1 VDRLGTFALLLGLV
15 LALYGLV
22 ASVIGVRRNRPLL
35 VESARTAAFSL
46 LAVVAAAN
54 GAMLAAILSDDF
66 SLTYVAE
73 NSSRATPTFFK
84 VLSLWSADEG
94 SLLLWNLVLAGYI
107 AAVAFRFRRRKPE
120 TFPWAM
126 AVMYSVSVF
135 YLALVLGP
143 TRPFA
148 TLASAP
154 ADGRGP
160 LPLLQNH
167 PLMAAHPPLLYLGFI
182 GLTVPFA
189 FAMASLITGTLSDR
203 WIRITRRWTLA
214 AWVFL
219 TVGLVLGG
227 LWSYGVLGWG
237 GYWAWDPVENV
248 ALLPWLMAT
257 AFLHSVMIQERRGM
271 LKVWNLSLIVGAF
284 ALVTFGTFLTRGSIL
299 SSVHTFAQSLVG
311 PLYLGFLVVI
321 LVVGFGGIAAQ
332 AWRLRSQ
339 GRLDSALSREA
350 AFLGNNIILL
360 AITFVILLGTI
371 FPLVVEALTDR
382 QSTVGGPY
390 FKQTTV
396 PLFLLLLF
404 LMGVGPLLP
413 WRAATPEQA
422 WRRLTVPVA
431 VGAGTVILLALFGLR
446 NLAAVAGFGM
456 AAFVLTANGSQV
468 ARGVASFARATG
480 RPILKAVP
488 DAISRDRRRYGGY
501 VVHIG
506 MAIAV
511 IAVVASTSFARQ
523 VEVTLARGQRT
534 TFAGFVL
541 SYVGQRTI
549 HQPQREVLV
558 ADVVVSREARSLGRM
573 TPSLNLY
580 PGASEPIGSPS
591 IRYGALKDLYGSVI
605 GFEGERGERATFR
618 FFLNPGVMW
627 LWVGG
632 GVMALGGLMAA
643 WPERRRT
650 AVPDRPRGKRELVGV
665 RVGAISEGSASTEGL
680 G

>member
-1 VDRLGTFALLLGLV
+1 MDRLGTFALLLGLV

-66 SLTYVAE
+66 SLRYVAE

-126 AVMYSVSVF
+126 AVMYAVSAF

-148 TLASAP
+148 TLATAP

-189 FAMASLITGTLSDR
+189 FAMASLVTGTLSDR

-219 TVGLVLGG
+219 TVGLVLGA

-299 SSVHTFAQSLVG
+299 SSVHAFAQSLVG

-321 LVVGFGGIAAQ
+321 LVAGFGGIVAQ

-350 AFLGNNIILL
+350 AFLGNNIVLL
-360 AITFVILLGTI
+360 ALTFVVLLGTI

-422 WRRLTVPVA
+422 RRRLTVPVA
-431 VGAGTVILLALFGLR
+431 IGSGTMILLALLGLR

-456 AAFVLTANGSQV
+456 AAFVLAANGGQV
-468 ARGVASFARATG
+468 VRGLRSFARATG
-480 RPILKAVP
+480 RGALLSFPEG
-488 DAISRDRRRYGGY
+488 ISRDRRRYGGY
-501 VVHIG
+501 VVHMG
-506 MAIAV
+506 MAIAA
-511 IAVVASTSFARQ
+511 IAIVASTSFARQ
-523 VEVTLARGQRT
+523 AEVTLDRGEQT
-534 TFAGFVL
+534 SFAGYVL
-541 SYVGQRTI
+541 TYAGHRTV

-558 ADVVVSREARSLGRM
+558 ADVAVSRRARSLGRM

-591 IRYGALKDLYGSVI
+591 IRYGALKDLYASVL

-632 GVMALGGLMAA
+632 GIMALGGLMAA
-643 WPERRRT
+643 WPERRRA

-665 RVGAISEGSASTEGL
+665 RAGAMSEGSVSRERL

>member
-1 VDRLGTFALLLGLV
+1 MLGLV
-15 LALYGLV
+15 LAVYGLV
-22 ASVIGVRRNRPLL
+22 ASVIGARRDRPLL
-35 VESARTAAFSL
+35 VESARTTAFSL

-54 GAMLAAILSDDF
+54 GAMLAAILSNDF
-66 SLTYVAE
+66 SIRYVAE

-126 AVMYSVSVF
+126 AVMYMVSAF
-135 YLALVLGP
+135 YLVLVLGP

-148 TLASAP
+148 TLVSAP
-154 ADGRGP
+154 VDGRGP

-167 PLMAAHPPLLYLGFI
+167 PLMAAHPPFLYLGFI

-189 FAMASLITGTLSDR
+189 FAMAALISGTLSDR

-214 AWVFL
+214 AWIFL
-219 TVGLVLGG
+219 TVGLLLGA

-237 GYWAWDPVENV
+237 GYWAWDPVENI

-284 ALVTFGTFLTRGSIL
+284 ALTTFGTFLTRGSIL
-299 SSVHTFAQSLVG
+299 SSVHAFAQSLVG
-311 PLYLGFLVVI
+311 PMYLGFLVVI
-321 LVVGFGGIAAQ
+321 LIGGFGGIAAQ

-339 GRLDSALSREA
+339 GRFDSALSRES
-350 AFLGNNIILL
+350 AFLGNNILL
-360 AITFVILLGTI
+360 LGLTFVVLLGTI

-404 LMGVGPLLP
+404 LMGIGPVLP

-422 WRRLTVPVA
+422 RRRITVPVA
-431 VGAGTVILLALFGLR
+431 AGAATMVLLAAMGMR

-456 AAFVLTANGSQV
+456 AAFVLVANGGEV
-468 ARGVASFARATG
+468 VRGMRAFARA
-480 RPILKAVP
+480 
-488 DAISRDRRRYGGY
+488 RRRRVLRSILEAVARNPRMYGGY
-501 VVHIG
+501 LVHLG
-506 MAIAV
+506 VAVAI
-511 IAVVASTSFARQ
+511 IAIISSTSFARQ
-523 VEVTLARGQRT
+523 TEVTLALGQET
-534 TFAGFVL
+534 SFAGYTLRYEGQHVL
-541 SYVGQRTI
+541 Q
-549 HQPQREVLV
+549 QPQRQVLV
-558 ADVVVSREARSLGRM
+558 ADVTVSRDGRPLGRVR
-573 TPSLNLY
+573 PSLNLY
-580 PGASEPIGSPS
+580 PGASEPIGTPS
-591 IRYGALKDLYGSVI
+591 IKYGVLKDLYSSVL
-605 GFEGERGERATFR
+605 GFEGDAGGRATFR

-632 GVMALGGLMAA
+632 GTMALGGLLAA
-643 WPERRRT
+643 WPGRRR
-650 AVPDRPRGKRELVGV
+650 VLLPGPPIRQRQLVGV
-665 RVGAISEGSASTEGL
+665 K
-680 G
+680 

>member
-15 LALYGLV
+15 LAVYGLV
-22 ASVIGVRRNRPLL
+22 SSVMGVRRNRPLL
-35 VESARTAAFSL
+35 VESARTTAFSL

-54 GAMLAAILSDDF
+54 GAMLAAILSNDF
-66 SLTYVAE
+66 SIRYVAE

-84 VLSLWSADEG
+84 VLSLWSADQG

-107 AAVAFRFRRRKPE
+107 AAVAWRFRRRKPQ

-126 AVMYSVSVF
+126 AVMYAVSAF
-135 YLALVLGP
+135 YLVLVLGP

-154 ADGRGP
+154 PDGRGP

-167 PLMAAHPPLLYLGFI
+167 PLMAAHPPFLYLGFI
-182 GLTVPFA
+182 GLMVPFA
-189 FAMASLITGTLSDR
+189 FAMAALITGTLSDG
-203 WIRITRRWTLA
+203 WIRVTRRWTLA

-219 TVGLVLGG
+219 TVGLLLGA

-248 ALLPWLMAT
+248 ALLPWLVAT
-257 AFLHSVMIQERRGM
+257 AFLHSVIIQERRAM

-284 ALVTFGTFLTRGSIL
+284 ALTTFGTFLTRGSIL
-299 SSVHTFAQSLVG
+299 SSVHAFAQSLVG

-321 LVVGFGGIAAQ
+321 LVGGFGGIAAQ

-339 GRLDSALSREA
+339 GRFDSALSRETV
-350 AFLGNNIILL
+350 FLGNNILLL
-360 AITFVILLGTI
+360 ALTFVVLFGTI
-371 FPLVVEALTDR
+371 FPLVVEALTSR

-396 PLFLLLLF
+396 PVFLLLLF

-413 WRAATPEQA
+413 WRAATREQA
-422 WRRLTVPVA
+422 RRRLTTPTIS
-431 VGAGTVILLALFGLR
+431 GAATIVVLAISGMR

-456 AAFVLTANGSQV
+456 AAFVLVANGGEV
-468 ARGVASFARATG
+468 TRGIRAFARARSHG
-480 RPILKAVP
+480 VFRAVP
-488 DAISRDRRRYGGY
+488 DAISRNRRMYGGY

-506 MAIAV
+506 VAVAAIAV
-511 IAVVASTSFARQ
+511 IVSSSFARQ
-523 VEVTLARGQRT
+523 TEVTLALGQQT
-534 TFAGFVL
+534 SFAGYTLRYAGQQVL
-541 SYVGQRTI
+541 R
-549 HQPQREVLV
+549 QPQRQVLV
-558 ADVVVSREARSLGRM
+558 GEVSVFRDGEALGRM
-573 TPSLNLY
+573 RPSLNLY
-580 PGASEPIGSPS
+580 PGASEPIGTPS
-591 IRYGALKDLYGSVI
+591 IKYGIFKDLYSSVL
-605 GFEGERGERATFR
+605 GFEGDAGERATFR

-632 GVMALGGLMAA
+632 GIMALGGLLAA
-643 WPERRRT
+643 WPLRRR
-650 AVPDRPRGKRELVGV
+650 AFVPGPPTRERVLLEV
-665 RVGAISEGSASTEGL
+665 R
-680 G
+680 